1 MHSID
6 KNRRYFKRTL
16 VFRFFNWKGG
26 KMYELHQG
34 DCLEIMKDIPIGLV
48 DMILYDLPY
57 ARRNVNGILLF
68 F

>member
-1 MHSID
+1 M
-6 KNRRYFKRTL
+6 
-16 VFRFFNWKGG
+16 FRFFNWKGG